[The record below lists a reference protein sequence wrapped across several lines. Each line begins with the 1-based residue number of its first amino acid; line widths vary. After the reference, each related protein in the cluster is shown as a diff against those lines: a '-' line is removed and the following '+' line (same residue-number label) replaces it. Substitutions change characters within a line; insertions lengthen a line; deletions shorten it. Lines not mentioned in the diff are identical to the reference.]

1 MAVPWVGGWRENM
14 RSLRGPREGRRPAP
28 VDTDL
33 PPANISPMPDSST
46 LEHVGPQEP
55 SEKSRGVATVLASIL
70 GVFGAHRFYLGRP
83 ESGALMLLTLGGLG
97 IWWLYD
103 LILVAS
109 GSFRDGNGRLVTR
122 WDVEEATA
130 GGQLPHQVLEEL
142 DALRAEV
149 AELSE
154 RVDFAER
161 LLAKPRGDEPAA
173 HPIRPA

>member
-1 MAVPWVGGWRENM
+1 
-14 RSLRGPREGRRPAP
+14 
-28 VDTDL
+28 
-33 PPANISPMPDSST
+33 MPDSYTPARVPS
-46 LEHVGPQEP
+46 QEP
-55 SEKSRGVATVLASIL
+55 SEKSRGVATALVSIL

-103 LILVAS
+103 VILVAT

-122 WDVEEATA
+122 WDVEDAA
-130 GGQLPHQVLEEL
+130 GGGQLPQQVFEEL

-154 RVDFAER
+154 RLDFAER
-161 LLAKPRGDEPAA
+161 LLAQPRGDEAA
-173 HPIRPA
+173 ARPIRPA

>member
-1 MAVPWVGGWRENM
+1 
-14 RSLRGPREGRRPAP
+14 
-28 VDTDL
+28 VDTDRVS
-33 PPANISPMPDSST
+33 ANIPAMPNSYT
-46 LEHVGPQEP
+46 PAHAGPPEP
-55 SEKSRGVATVLASIL
+55 SEKSRGVATALASFL

-83 ESGALMLLTLGGLG
+83 ESGALMLLTFGGLG

-122 WDVEEATA
+122 WDVEEAA
-130 GGQLPHQVLEEL
+130 SGGPLPQHVLDEV

-154 RVDFAER
+154 RLDFTER
-161 LLAKPRGDEPAA
+161 MLAQPRGEEAA
-173 HPIRPA
+173 ARPIRPS